1 MDIFK
6 TLSTVM
12 APGTQVVITVLP
24 AKDGRL
30 TVLTHVDVPGLE
42 DPAAKLIPDFM
53 VKGTP
58 EDLDKEYAGLITE
71 PLKQS
76 TDLQTNMKEVE
87 EGIKEAAKKRKK
99 AEDDKNAEA
108 AKKKAADD
116 TAFDDLAKAAEE
128 AFKKGDWKTAVQKY
142 EAASAKADEVKA
154 SYKFSSVMKKNL
166 ETAQKKVK
174 EASMAPSMFDFDA
187 LDQQNAAAAAAEPED
202 MPEDET
208 REPEDLET
216 EEEAA

>member
-12 APGTQVVITVLP
+12 TPGTQVVITVLP

-87 EGIKEAAKKRKK
+87 DGIKEAAKKRKK

-116 TAFDDLAKAAEE
+116 KEFDDLAKAAEE

-142 EAASAKADEVKA
+142 EAASAKANAMKA
-154 SYKFSSVMKKNL
+154 SFKFTSTMKKNL
-166 ETAQKKVK
+166 ETAQKKAK
-174 EASMAPSMFDFDA
+174 EASMAPSMFDFSE
-187 LDQQNAAAAAAEPED
+187 LDQQAETAAEEQED
-202 MPEDET
+202 MPEDEAGD
-208 REPEDLET
+208 PEDPEA
-216 EEEAA
+216 ENDEAA

>member
-6 TLSTVM
+6 TLSTLM
-12 APGTQVVITVLP
+12 APGSQVVITVLP

-58 EDLDKEYAGLITE
+58 EDLDKEYAGLIIE

-87 EGIKEAAKKRKK
+87 DGIKEAAKKRKK

-116 TAFDDLAKAAEE
+116 KEFDDLAKAAEE

-142 EAASAKADEVKA
+142 QEVSAKAEAMKA
-154 SYKFSSVMKKNL
+154 SYKFSSAMKKNL
-166 ETAQKKVK
+166 ETAEKKAK
-174 EASMAPSMFDFDA
+174 EASMTPSMFDFNE
-187 LDQQNAAAAAAEPED
+187 LDQQAAAAGQEAQKEPGEPENSNNQ
-202 MPEDET
+202 
-208 REPEDLET
+208 
-216 EEEAA
+216 EEAA